1 MRRFLSTLLA
11 VVLLLGSLS
20 LDVFAEDAAGGD
32 PTPVVAEIVPDD
44 VQDEA
49 EEATE
54 QTDDDTSDGLPIA
67 EEDESAPEDEAAEED
82 ADESEETEEVEETEE
97 TEEAEEAV
105 EEVEEAATEEALFVS
120 GYVRVAAKT
129 AVYESMNEAAVYA
142 TFAEDSV
149 VFAEISMRSG
159 EYNNSWLALTLDTAR
174 ARNSEEDFVTVY
186 VRLKNVTPLSAEESE
201 AFKAELLQSE
211 GARLYRKL
219 PLDVTVLKLVSQPE
233 ASEQTTVYEE
243 LEAEETLKTESA
255 PADESADESANAA
268 ALAIT
273 TQPSNQK
280 AALGG
285 TAVFTVAASG
295 ATTYQWQVD
304 RKDDKGFVNLSNTAS
319 YKGTATATLEVKA
332 TASTAQYDFR
342 AVVGNGSD
350 QVISKSVSLT
360 IVEKPEITK
369 QPVNASGAAGAV
381 VTFTVTATDA
391 DSYQWQVDRA
401 DGNDFV
407 NLGNTASYKGVTT
420 AKLEV
425 TAKKLF
431 ESYKYRVVL
440 SNVAGETVSAEVT
453 LTIVEKPVITEQ
465 PADQPGAVGSTVGF
479 TVKATDAESYQWQV
493 DRGDG
498 NGFVNLN
505 NTASYSGV
513 TTDKLSVVAKELF
526 VTYKYRVV
534 VSNAAGS
541 VDSENAQL
549 SIIQPP
555 VITEQPA
562 DQTAPV
568 GTTAVFTVKATGADK
583 YQWQVNRGEGYV
595 DLSNSPSYSGVKTD
609 TLSVVS
615 KELFATYKYR
625 VVVSN
630 AAGEVKSS
638 SAKLIPI
645 LPPVLTQQPE
655 NQTVG
660 EGSYASFTVK
670 QNNAKTIQWQVDRGD
685 DKGFV
690 DLGETATYKNV
701 KSETL
706 SVKGTTSTANY
717 KFQVVLA
724 NEAGQVVSD
733 TVKLNVVFRSV
744 ITKQPANQTVGE
756 GSFAKFTVK
765 YDSADSIRWQV
776 DRGEGFVDLLS
787 DTPTYKDVATAT
799 LSVKGTESTAT
810 YKFKAVLTNL
820 AGETKSNPVTLTVVP
835 KVVITTQPTNQPG
848 AKDAYSTFTVEAE
861 NVDVIHWQV
870 DRGDGFVNLTET
882 ATYKGTTTKA
892 LTVKGSDSTAN
903 YKFRAVLSN
912 LAGEVISNT
921 VRINPYILPPV
932 IKTQP
937 VDQDALVDSY
947 AVFTASVTNADSLQ
961 WQVNRND
968 GNGYVD
974 LGETATYKN
983 ATTDALSV
991 KATAS
996 TATYS
1001 FRLVATNLAGETK
1014 SNVVK
1019 LTAWSP
1025 IVITSQ
1031 PENQQG
1037 VIGATVQFT
1046 VAAKNATSV
1055 QWQVNRNDGKDFV
1068 DLGETPTFQ
1077 NAKTYT
1083 LSVKVTENTATYTF
1097 RAVLKSKVETI
1108 ASETAVINL
1117 VEPPIIISQPSDQ
1130 TGMEGETVV
1139 FTIVS
1144 ENADTIQWQVNRG
1157 TGFVDLNN
1165 SATYQNVK
1173 TDKLSV
1179 LVNSTTVAYSFR
1191 ATLTN
1196 SAGSVIS
1203 NEVTLQIAGTVYED
1217 YAFSYINKTDCIIT
1231 SYYGHESA
1239 ITIPAQS
1246 PDGHRVTG
1254 FGESAFANNTSL
1266 VSVALPDSIT
1276 SISNRAFYNCSSLT
1290 NIGIP
1295 NSCTS
1300 IGE

>member
-1 MRRFLSTLLA
+1 
-11 VVLLLGSLS
+11 
-20 LDVFAEDAAGGD
+20 
-32 PTPVVAEIVPDD
+32 
-44 VQDEA
+44 
-49 EEATE
+49 
-54 QTDDDTSDGLPIA
+54 
-67 EEDESAPEDEAAEED
+67 
-82 ADESEETEEVEETEE
+82 
-97 TEEAEEAV
+97 
-105 EEVEEAATEEALFVS
+105 
-120 GYVRVAAKT
+120 
-129 AVYESMNEAAVYA
+129 MN
-142 TFAEDSV
+142 
-149 VFAEISMRSG
+149 
-159 EYNNSWLALTLDTAR
+159 
-174 ARNSEEDFVTVY
+174 
-186 VRLKNVTPLSAEESE
+186 
-201 AFKAELLQSE
+201 
-211 GARLYRKL
+211 
-219 PLDVTVLKLVSQPE
+219 
-233 ASEQTTVYEE
+233 
-243 LEAEETLKTESA
+243 
-255 PADESADESANAA
+255 
-268 ALAIT
+268 
-273 TQPSNQK
+273 
-280 AALGG
+280 
-285 TAVFTVAASG
+285 
-295 ATTYQWQVD
+295 
-304 RKDDKGFVNLSNTAS
+304 
-319 YKGTATATLEVKA
+319 
-332 TASTAQYDFR
+332 
-342 AVVGNGSD
+342 
-350 QVISKSVSLT
+350 
-360 IVEKPEITK
+360 
-369 QPVNASGAAGAV
+369 
-381 VTFTVTATDA
+381 
-391 DSYQWQVDRA
+391 
-401 DGNDFV
+401 
-407 NLGNTASYKGVTT
+407 
-420 AKLEV
+420 
-425 TAKKLF
+425 
-431 ESYKYRVVL
+431 
-440 SNVAGETVSAEVT
+440 
-453 LTIVEKPVITEQ
+453 
-465 PADQPGAVGSTVGF
+465 
-479 TVKATDAESYQWQV
+479 
-493 DRGDG
+493 
-498 NGFVNLN
+498 
-505 NTASYSGV
+505 
-513 TTDKLSVVAKELF
+513 
-526 VTYKYRVV
+526 
-534 VSNAAGS
+534 
-541 VDSENAQL
+541 SENAQISL
-549 SIIQPP
+549 IQLP

-638 SAKLIPI
+638 YAKLIPI
-645 LPPVLTQQPE
+645 LPPVITQQPE

-717 KFQVVLA
+717 KFRVVLA

-733 TVKLNVVFRSV
+733 TVRLNVVFKPV
-744 ITKQPANQTVGE
+744 ITKQPTNQTVGE

-776 DRGEGFVDLLS
+776 DRGEGYVDLLS

-799 LSVKGTESTAT
+799 LSVKGTESTAK

-861 NVDVIHWQV
+861 NADVIHWQV

-882 ATYKGTTTKA
+882 ATYKGTSTKA

-912 LAGEVISNT
+912 LAGEVVSNT

-937 VDQDALVDSY
+937 VDQDALVGSY
-947 AVFTASVTNADSLQ
+947 AVFTASVTDADSLQ

-968 GNGYVD
+968 GKGYVD

-1046 VAAKNATSV
+1046 VTAKNATSV
-1055 QWQVNRNDGKDFV
+1055 QWQVNRNDGNGFV

-1097 RAVLKSKVETI
+1097 RAVLKNKVQTVE
-1108 ASETAVINL
+1108 SGTA
-1117 VEPPIIISQPSDQ
+1117 
-1130 TGMEGETVV
+1130 T
-1139 FTIVS
+1139 
-1144 ENADTIQWQVNRG
+1144 
-1157 TGFVDLNN
+1157 
-1165 SATYQNVK
+1165 
-1173 TDKLSV
+1173 
-1179 LVNSTTVAYSFR
+1179 
-1191 ATLTN
+1191 
-1196 SAGSVIS
+1196 
-1203 NEVTLQIAGTVYED
+1203 
-1217 YAFSYINKTDCIIT
+1217 
-1231 SYYGHESA
+1231 
-1239 ITIPAQS
+1239 
-1246 PDGHRVTG
+1246 
-1254 FGESAFANNTSL
+1254 
-1266 VSVALPDSIT
+1266 
-1276 SISNRAFYNCSSLT
+1276 
-1290 NIGIP
+1290 
-1295 NSCTS
+1295 
-1300 IGE
+1300 

>member
-1 MRRFLSTLLA
+1 
-11 VVLLLGSLS
+11 
-20 LDVFAEDAAGGD
+20 
-32 PTPVVAEIVPDD
+32 
-44 VQDEA
+44 
-49 EEATE
+49 
-54 QTDDDTSDGLPIA
+54 
-67 EEDESAPEDEAAEED
+67 
-82 ADESEETEEVEETEE
+82 
-97 TEEAEEAV
+97 
-105 EEVEEAATEEALFVS
+105 
-120 GYVRVAAKT
+120 
-129 AVYESMNEAAVYA
+129 MN
-142 TFAEDSV
+142 
-149 VFAEISMRSG
+149 
-159 EYNNSWLALTLDTAR
+159 
-174 ARNSEEDFVTVY
+174 
-186 VRLKNVTPLSAEESE
+186 
-201 AFKAELLQSE
+201 
-211 GARLYRKL
+211 
-219 PLDVTVLKLVSQPE
+219 
-233 ASEQTTVYEE
+233 
-243 LEAEETLKTESA
+243 
-255 PADESADESANAA
+255 
-268 ALAIT
+268 
-273 TQPSNQK
+273 
-280 AALGG
+280 
-285 TAVFTVAASG
+285 
-295 ATTYQWQVD
+295 
-304 RKDDKGFVNLSNTAS
+304 
-319 YKGTATATLEVKA
+319 
-332 TASTAQYDFR
+332 
-342 AVVGNGSD
+342 
-350 QVISKSVSLT
+350 
-360 IVEKPEITK
+360 
-369 QPVNASGAAGAV
+369 
-381 VTFTVTATDA
+381 
-391 DSYQWQVDRA
+391 
-401 DGNDFV
+401 
-407 NLGNTASYKGVTT
+407 
-420 AKLEV
+420 
-425 TAKKLF
+425 
-431 ESYKYRVVL
+431 
-440 SNVAGETVSAEVT
+440 
-453 LTIVEKPVITEQ
+453 
-465 PADQPGAVGSTVGF
+465 
-479 TVKATDAESYQWQV
+479 
-493 DRGDG
+493 
-498 NGFVNLN
+498 
-505 NTASYSGV
+505 
-513 TTDKLSVVAKELF
+513 
-526 VTYKYRVV
+526 
-534 VSNAAGS
+534 
-541 VDSENAQL
+541 SENAQISL
-549 SIIQPP
+549 IQLP

-638 SAKLIPI
+638 YAKLIPI
-645 LPPVLTQQPE
+645 LPPVITQQPE

-717 KFQVVLA
+717 KFRVVLA

-733 TVKLNVVFRSV
+733 TVRLNVVFKPV
-744 ITKQPANQTVGE
+744 ITKQPTNQTVGE

-776 DRGEGFVDLLS
+776 DRGEGYVDLLS

-799 LSVKGTESTAT
+799 LSVKGTESTAK

-861 NVDVIHWQV
+861 NADVIHWQV

-882 ATYKGTTTKA
+882 ATYKGTSTKA

-912 LAGEVISNT
+912 LAGEVVSNT

-937 VDQDALVDSY
+937 VDQDALVGSY
-947 AVFTASVTNADSLQ
+947 AVFTASVTDADSLQ

-968 GNGYVD
+968 GKGYVD

-1046 VAAKNATSV
+1046 VTAKNATSV
-1055 QWQVNRNDGKDFV
+1055 QWQVNRNDGNGFV

-1097 RAVLKSKVETI
+1097 RAVLKNKVQTVE
-1108 ASETAVINL
+1108 SGTA
-1117 VEPPIIISQPSDQ
+1117 
-1130 TGMEGETVV
+1130 
-1139 FTIVS
+1139 TIVLLRKPEIVTQPTNQTANFGEQATFS
-1144 ENADTIQWQVNRG
+1144 TVIKNADTIHWQVNRNDG
-1157 TGFVDLNN
+1157 NGYVDIVD
-1165 SATYQNVK
+1165 SATY
-1173 TDKLSV
+1173 SG
-1179 LVNSTTVAYSFR
+1179 STTSTLKVLATESTSSYTFR
-1191 ATLTN
+1191 VKATN
-1196 SAGSVIS
+1196 DAGSVTSNAVKLICVIDIKSVSLSKTSVTIKKGNTQSLTYTLSPSNYNVGIASVNWTSSNTSVATVNSSGTITAKAKGSATITLKVTSTQGTTVSATCSVTVTEDVIDIS
-1203 NEVTLQIAGTVYED
+1203 SVSLSKTSMSIKKGSTGSLTYTLSPSNYTVDISSVNWTSSNTNVATVNSSGTVTAKAKGSATITLKVTSTQGTTVSATCSVTVTEDVIDISSVSLSKTSMSIKKGSTGSLTYTLSPSNYNVGISSVNWTSSNTSVATVSDGTVTAKAKGSATITLKVTSAQGTTVSATCSVTVTETSVSGSFTNASATVTIGEKYYLKGTASVSGSTLKTVTVNTLYYDKSDYPYSEVTKS
-1217 YAFSYINKTDCIIT
+1217 FT
-1231 SYYGHESA
+1231 SG
-1239 ITIPAQS
+1239 
-1246 PDGHRVTG
+1246 
-1254 FGESAFANNTSL
+1254 
-1266 VSVALPDSIT
+1266 T
-1276 SISNRAFYNCSSLT
+1276 SISLESYSSTYVLDTSKAPFSTPGTYTLNLWVKAADETTAKVSTMTLTTLESQPEITVSLDTSSTIAGSNIAFWPIATFSKNASVLKFELLDSSGTETPFIRAYYYNMGVSTTETSFCYTSTSDASELATGNLSLGMYIPAETAAGQYNIRVTVTVNGSSKFVDKPVSIT
-1290 NIGIP
+1290 KGSGTWTKYTIP
-1295 NSCTS
+1295 NLNCTINLSPGEYWTKDKSVSGASESHWGCYECWGFANYVQSVLYGAQSNITTTNYNILPSYDSNNDVTTATSANQTAIWNALKAAGPGGACAS
-1300 IGE
+1300 ICSAQGWR